1 MTDPAVT
8 VVFFAVVL
16 IVICAVFALIEASIE
31 RRERRDAREWN
42 RRLRQSR

>member
-8 VVFFAVVL
+8 VVFFAVIL
-16 IVICAVFALIEASIE
+16 LAVCGLFAVADGILN
-31 RRERRDAREWN
+31 RRERRAAREWN